1 MKKKLGFSLVLSL
14 ILIVSLCSPV
24 LGYIGDNGDSGNGDH
39 GDDGGGNGG
48 YGDSHG
54 GSHGNGDTS
63 PGEPDEPGEP
73 HEPYE
78 PYEPGEGGAFVGDP
92 GYIKNPEGISVVDE
106 YGEPVWGEP
115 LIDES
120 GNPITG
126 PNGDPLYYI
135 DGKVLEIQSGQTKII
150 RSTLSGGDTSPG
162 EPDEPGEPSEP
173 HEPSEPGE
181 PGEPGEGVIFAGDP
195 VFIKNPE
202 GTPLIDEYGNP
213 ILGEPLIDENGNP
226 ITGSNG
232 NPMYYIGGIAVEIRS
247 GQTKISLVDLFID
260 ISVPNEDG
268 TIRDKGST
276 FWGDPVFLK
285 NPEGIFIV
293 DDLGDPVEGF
303 PLTDENGM
311 PIIGPNGNPMYS
323 IGLAAVEILSGQT
336 KIGLVDFLMDIP
348 IPNEDGTIRDKGT
361 TFWNDPVYILNPEGV
376 SVVDDFGDPVEGFPL
391 TDENGMPI
399 IGPNGDPLYY
409 IGGDTVVEIRSGL
422 TTISLLDLY
431 RGDTIPVEDGTSS
444 SGGRR
449 FREPPPQVEVPPGL
463 SERKLNNLQRNGK
476 EGYLIY
482 SRKPKG
488 TSVEVIEISE
498 LQRQALETITQYF
511 NETGKGKWPLSD
523 AVNEVLY
530 KAKEVV

>member
-285 NPEGIFIV
+285 NPEG
-293 DDLGDPVEGF
+293 
-303 PLTDENGM
+303 
-311 PIIGPNGNPMYS
+311 
-323 IGLAAVEILSGQT
+323 
-336 KIGLVDFLMDIP
+336 
-348 IPNEDGTIRDKGT
+348 
-361 TFWNDPVYILNPEGV
+361 V

-463 SERKLNNLQRNGK
+463 SERILTYTHPMEFNWPARHTILSGLTPMWLTFDDEILIDSNGNPIMGK
-476 EGYLIY
+476 QLLEIDGI
-482 SRKPKG
+482 PVTTQQG
-488 TSVEVIEISE
+488 IPFWVVTQEVWEIIGSNS
-498 LQRQALETITQYF
+498 T
-511 NETGKGKWPLSD
+511 
-523 AVNEVLY
+523 
-530 KAKEVV
+530 